1 MYRCSFLGVGRCWE
15 RGAISMT
22 TWTMFTFLPLSL
34 FFSLRERLCMW
45 GRQRKRERE
54 LLYVWMRV
62 CLCLC
67 VWEREQALW
76 VDVCAC
82 VPMLVNYFLYVRV
95 WGRGTLMM
103 CNRNVATMSTFKFH
117 PGPHKVFY
125 VWRTQDIVAVDRVR
139 HKRTPEVPERCR
151 ACPLAP
157 RCGSEGRE
165 ESSIRPQSRSVPLR

>member
-34 FFSLRERLCMW
+34 FFFLW
-45 GRQRKRERE
+45 GSGCVCEGDRERE
-54 LLYVWMRV
+54 RGNFCMCECAYACASVYER
-62 CLCLC
+62 
-67 VWEREQALW
+67 EREQALW

-103 CNRNVATMSTFKFH
+103 CNRNVATVSTFKFH

-125 VWRTQDIVAVDRVR
+125 VWRTQDIVAVDRVL
-139 HKRTPEVPERCR
+139 HKRTPEVPERLYFYFLFFYCTLWTR
-151 ACPLAP
+151 
-157 RCGSEGRE
+157 
-165 ESSIRPQSRSVPLR
+165 